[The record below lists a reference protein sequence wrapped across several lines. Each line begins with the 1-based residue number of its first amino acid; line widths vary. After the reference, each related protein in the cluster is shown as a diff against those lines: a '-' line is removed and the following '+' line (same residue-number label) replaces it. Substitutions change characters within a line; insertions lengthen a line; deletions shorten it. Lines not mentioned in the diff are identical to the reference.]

1 MSMANWVTGVL
12 SSTGYFGLVFLMFTE
27 NVFPP
32 IPSELIVPLAGYLT
46 RMGKLTLAGV
56 IVAGTLGSLLGAIF
70 LYYFGRKLGYRRTCE
85 FAQRRGR
92 WLTVSEKDVARAK
105 KWFDRHGGMAVFI
118 CRLVPGIRSLISIPA
133 GISRMP
139 LPAFIAYTT
148 AGSALWTA
156 ILTALGWALAQNYK
170 VVDRYLD
177 PVSAV
182 LVGGIV
188 VLYIVRVVRHNK

>member
-1 MSMANWVTGVL
+1 MANWVTSVL
-12 SSTGYFGLVFLMFTE
+12 SSTGYFGLVFLMFAE

-46 RMGKLTLAGV
+46 RAGKLTLVGV
-56 IVAGTLGSLLGAIF
+56 IVAGTIGSLLGAIL
-70 LYYFGRKLGYRRTCE
+70 LYYFGRKLGYKRTCE
-85 FAQRRGR
+85 FAQRHGR

-105 KWFDRHGGMAVFI
+105 RWFDRHGGMAVLM

-139 LPAFIAYTT
+139 LPSFIAYTT
-148 AGSALWTA
+148 AGSAVWTA
-156 ILTALGWALAQNYK
+156 VLTALGWGLAQNYQ

-177 PVSAV
+177 PVSWV
-182 LVGGIV
+182 LVGAV
-188 VLYIVRVVRHNK
+188 VLLYIVRVFRHNK